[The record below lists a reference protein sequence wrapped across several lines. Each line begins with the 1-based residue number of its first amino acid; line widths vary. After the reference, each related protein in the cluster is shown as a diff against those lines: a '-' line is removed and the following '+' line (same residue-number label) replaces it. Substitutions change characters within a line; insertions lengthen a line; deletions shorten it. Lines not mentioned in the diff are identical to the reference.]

1 MIDLVLLP
9 EYKSAFMARHVL
21 PVFSQW
27 FKFSQWDASK
37 TYQKNCVF
45 VTHHNSDKEL
55 ATQLWEQGY
64 KVAVEELWEYRD
76 PHPTFHT
83 ISSLKWFWFNEAPWY
98 INLGYEKYYPTR
110 NYSKLALMPMC
121 RKRPHRDMTLE
132 KFAPWLDRFI
142 WSYHNKM
149 LPNDLPLEQRE
160 PGDFINWQRYF
171 NPEWYDSTSF
181 TIAVETLVT
190 GRGFITEKTWKPI
203 AYMHP
208 FMVVGTLGTLKHL
221 RSWGFETFDNL
232 FDESYDDV
240 EFNQGKLDIIAN
252 NIKNYEIAQFD
263 DETRDRVAYN
273 KNRFFSTN
281 VMKNFIKQDI
291 INPLQEYIDAS

>member
-9 EYKSAFMARHVL
+9 EYKSAFMATHVL
-21 PVFSQW
+21 PIFSQW
-27 FKFSQWDASK
+27 FRFSQWDPAK
-37 TYQKNCVF
+37 TYQRSCVF

-55 ATQLWEQGY
+55 AQQLWEQGY

-76 PHPTFHT
+76 PHPTFYT
-83 ISSLKWFWFNEAPWY
+83 IQSLKWFWFNEAPWY
-98 INLGYEKYYPTR
+98 INLGYDKYYPTR
-110 NYSKLALMPMC
+110 NFSKLALMPMC
-121 RKRPHRDMTLE
+121 RKRPHRDMTLQRL
-132 KFAPWLDRFI
+132 APWINQFV

-149 LPNDLPLEQRE
+149 LPNDLPIEQRE
-160 PGDFINWQRYF
+160 PGDFINWQRFF

-208 FMVVGTLGTLKHL
+208 YMVVGPTGTLKHL

-240 EFNQGKLDIIAN
+240 EFNDGKLDIIAN
-252 NIKNYEIAQFD
+252 NVQNYQVGPFD
-263 DETRDRVAYN
+263 NETRDRVAFN
-273 KNRFFSTN
+273 KNRFFSIHI
-281 VMKNFIKQDI
+281 MKNFIRQDI
-291 INPLQEYIDAS
+291 VNPLQEYIDAS